1 MEVAGFNCFTDRLQ
15 QQWTITI
22 LKQPQKAKAY
32 IAKSLAKK
40 QMSIVLNTAAKTGEK
55 GEKKLANKIF

>member
-1 MEVAGFNCFTDRLQ
+1 
-15 QQWTITI
+15 

-55 GEKKLANKIF
+55 GKKTCKQNILKSIQQGKSIT

>member
-1 MEVAGFNCFTDRLQ
+1 
-15 QQWTITI
+15 